1 MSWCESHQRYRFAVL
16 LQYAT
21 ANVIDVFIWK
31 LLSGFFDFRI
41 SLTGNAAK
49 GVFLLRCH

>member
-1 MSWCESHQRYRFAVL
+1 MNPISVTVSRCFFSTLRQMSSTFL
-16 LQYAT
+16 SG
-21 ANVIDVFIWK
+21 K